1 VANNFFQFKQFI
13 VYQQHCA
20 MKVST
25 DSCIF
30 GAAVA
35 AFFADTPG
43 QSDTGKCYLD
53 IGTGT
58 GLLSLMLAQ
67 QTTAAIDAVEIDN
80 AAFEQA
86 SQNLSTSPFSKQL
99 KAYYTDALQFEPGK
113 KYDGILCNP
122 PFFEGDLQSD
132 NALKNAAK
140 HSTTF
145 TLLQLLTTAERL
157 LTTDGVLAV
166 LLPYH
171 RVNTFIQSANEL
183 QFYLQQQI
191 LMRHTTTHPYFRG
204 ILFLSR
210 QQSTVHT
217 KELVIKNE
225 ANTYTDAFIDL
236 LKDYYLQL

>member
-30 GAAVA
+30 GATAA
-35 AFFADTPG
+35 AFFADDPKLINT
-43 QSDTGKCYLD
+43 DKRYLD

-67 QTTAAIDAVEIDN
+67 QTTAAIDAVEIDS

-86 SQNLSTSPFSKQL
+86 TQNFSVSPFSKQL
-99 KAYYTDALQFEPGK
+99 TAYNTDVLQFEPGK
-113 KYDGILCNP
+113 KYNGILCNP
-122 PFFEGDLQSD
+122 PFFEGDLQSGD
-132 NALKNAAK
+132 AVKNAAK

-145 TLLQLLTTAERL
+145 TLQQLLTTADRL
-157 LTTDGVLAV
+157 LTADGILAV

-171 RVNTFIQSANEL
+171 RVNAFIQLASQL
-183 QFYLQQQI
+183 HFYVTQQI
-191 LMRHTTTHPYFRG
+191 LVRHTTAHPYFRG

-210 QQSTVHT
+210 QQSTAHA

-225 ANTYTDAFIDL
+225 GNVYTDAFIDL
-236 LKDYYLQL
+236 LKDYYL

>member
-1 VANNFFQFKQFI
+1 MANNFFQFKQFI

-30 GAAVA
+30 GAVTAS
-35 AFFADTPG
+35 FFGDVPEKA
-43 QSDTGKCYLD
+43 DTGKCYLD

-58 GLLSLMLAQ
+58 GVLSMMLAQ

-86 SQNLSTSPFSKQL
+86 TQNFSASPFWKQL
-99 KAYYTDALQFEPGK
+99 TAHHTDVLKFEPGK
-113 KYDGILCNP
+113 KYNGILCNP

-132 NALKNAAK
+132 NAMKNAAK

-145 TLLQLLTTAERL
+145 TLQQLLTTADRL
-157 LTTDGVLAV
+157 LTVDGILAV

-171 RVNTFIQSANEL
+171 RVDAFIQSANDL
-183 QFYLQQQI
+183 QFFLQEQI
-191 LMRHTTTHPYFRG
+191 LVRHTTTHPYFRG

-210 QQSTVHT
+210 QQSTAHT

-225 ANTYTDAFIDL
+225 GNVYTDAFIDL
-236 LKDYYLQL
+236 LKDYYL